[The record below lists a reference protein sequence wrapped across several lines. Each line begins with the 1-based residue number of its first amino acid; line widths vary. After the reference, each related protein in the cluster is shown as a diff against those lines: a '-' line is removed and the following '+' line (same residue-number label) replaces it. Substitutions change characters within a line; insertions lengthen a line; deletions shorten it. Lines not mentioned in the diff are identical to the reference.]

1 MSVSRRVLA
10 LLLAVAG
17 PALLPVSAA
26 SPPAFRTD
34 DPRFAR
40 LYALEDKA
48 DALFESDDYAL
59 SMSQKTRDA
68 WTALETAA
76 SHSKVQGQAHPL
88 AGVALINLSSMD
100 QIDGRN
106 PDALAHADRG
116 LALLSPFRDAYPV
129 YWMQGLSIKGYVQV
143 TLNQVRAGVE
153 TLAEASRYIDGY
165 FARTDPKALD
175 ESAMMLKSNI
185 AFAHAQALS
194 RLGRNSE
201 AVEAQRRSMEAR
213 VAASGQNSAD
223 AVGAYYM
230 YAQMLS
236 RADRDAEAEIYARLA
251 VDTATDHVDRKH
263 PNYARALEALGLL
276 LSRTG
281 RRGESL
287 AYLERSIAIKRETSG
302 TKSLAFD
309 FALQNLGNLLL
320 PLERYDEAEPLFLEA
335 ERGFRDIE
343 GDTSPQSARALAFAG
358 VAAFAQGRRDEAIG
372 RLQTALTR
380 GRTDS
385 AEDRDM
391 GQRVYPYL
399 IPALIQA
406 GRMDEARAAAA
417 AFDRE
422 TRQLDNLP
430 GFAIANAAMLFAWA
444 DGGNAVDAACRLIAL
459 LRTSISLQDDGALTE
474 DQRAALDSVLAI
486 ATQARDA
493 GLAMDAM
500 ALLAGSGI
508 AQANHL
514 VAQRMVDDPALGT
527 RVRALQDRTRALQ
540 AADSRL
546 LQALARDDGV
556 ADARADRAAIAREV
570 EADRKTIARD
580 YPRWIEARGNTL
592 PNLAALQANLDPDE
606 ALLAVIPAFDGVYLL
621 AVGRDRAGITRAQDS
636 RADLVARIARLRASL
651 SVTGFDRET
660 AYGLYRQIFSS
671 DVQTLLGKA
680 RRLRIVPAGAFSALP
695 FAMLPQKPVVRI
707 DRHTPWLMRRFALRI
722 ISGFQPVARQR
733 PAAQDDRLLGI
744 GAPLPFSQETQAIA
758 LKQRGGGAATLAQ
771 LPPLPGSAEEL
782 RSVARYFGPDHARLL
797 IGADASEAIL
807 RSSDLRPYSVMLF
820 ATHGLVGGQMEEL
833 DEPALLLSPPDID
846 SGNDGILTASEVAQM
861 RIGAD
866 WVILSAC
873 NTAAGS
879 STQAPTY
886 SGLAQAF
893 RYAGAG
899 ALLVSH
905 WPVRDDAGTFI
916 TVETV
921 KANRRGVYR
930 GVALQRAMLK
940 LIRSGKPD
948 AVQPYVWAPF
958 ILVGQ

>member
-40 LYALEDKA
+40 LYALEEKA

-68 WTALETAA
+68 WVALETAA

-106 PDALAHADRG
+106 PDALVHADRG
-116 LALLSPFRDAYPV
+116 LALLLPFRDAYPV

-143 TLNQVRAGVE
+143 TLNQIGAGVE

-430 GFAIANAAMLFAWA
+430 GFAIANATMLFAWA

-660 AYGLYRQIFSS
+660 AYALYRQIFSS

-707 DRHTPWLMRRFALRI
+707 DRHTPWLMRRFALRV

-797 IGADASEAIL
+797 IGANASEAIL
-807 RSSDLRPYSVMLF
+807 RTSDLRPYSVMLF
-820 ATHGLVGGQMEEL
+820 ATHGLVGGQMEGL
-833 DEPALLLSPPDID
+833 DEPALLLSPPDTD

-879 STQAPTY
+879 SAQAPTY

-921 KANRRGVYR
+921 KANRRGAYR